1 VAFNAK
7 RERTLFIDA
16 TDALG
21 QPLPFAARV
30 EDEAGRAFGA
40 VGQGGVIQLRGAP
53 AQGALIV
60 DPDGAQRCRLE
71 YTTPD
76 APDAYGLSW
85 SQAVCTPL
93 PAPSLGLQAALEASG
108 ESSF

>member
-1 VAFNAK
+1 MNACSLVFAPPL
-7 RERTLFIDA
+7 RRARHCLA
-16 TDALG
+16 TAAAVSLALG
-21 QPLPFAARV
+21 LVAP
-30 EDEAGRAFGA
+30 ERAYR
-40 VGQGGVIQLRGAP
+40 Q
-53 AQGALIV
+53 
-60 DPDGAQRCRLE
+60 E
-71 YTTPD
+71 HTTPD